1 MPLQTILIVAGS
13 WLILIFLTIWKY
25 RFWKNGGDD

>member
-25 RFWKNGGDD
+25 RSWKNNGDD